1 MQERWRRT
9 IHVHR
14 PNNMKQDCGKQR
26 RALNQMTDYQ
36 DKVAAKEVWWVSY
49 AVRPQIREGS
59 KLESKGIT

>member
-1 MQERWRRT
+1 
-9 IHVHR
+9 
-14 PNNMKQDCGKQR
+14 MKQDCGKQR

-36 DKVAAKEVWWVSY
+36 DAVAAKEVWWVSY